1 MIHQRACTMAAA
13 MQHLCL
19 WLIVIT
25 SYVLGPNL
33 KLMPFPTH
41 NSRISMPINHLEIA
55 APKISGLAATK
66 KRFDEIQIRHNHEE
80 ARRNFRQCGYCKTLF
95 MWYSKLYRRSANNEH
110 NCILWR
116 NKITHPEVVHTH
128 NYRIYDSSWQSED
141 IDPRKMHVS
150 MLKALCILKNTRV
163 ISHCCS
169 QKCS

>member
-1 MIHQRACTMAAA
+1 
-13 MQHLCL
+13 
-19 WLIVIT
+19 
-25 SYVLGPNL
+25 
-33 KLMPFPTH
+33 
-41 NSRISMPINHLEIA
+41 
-55 APKISGLAATK
+55 
-66 KRFDEIQIRHNHEE
+66 
-80 ARRNFRQCGYCKTLF
+80 LF